1 MANFTNSQA
10 LETLG
15 VTCPCS
21 SSLPLPWV
29 GGLACVKQLREY
41 VSDTVISILQRGATA
56 EDMGWGLFWEGPIGS
71 CSVTPGVWAQQPR
84 KVGLPPGRGEQQDH
98 SPLRGLL
105 VPKV

>member
-1 MANFTNSQA
+1 M
-10 LETLG
+10 
-15 VTCPCS
+15 
-21 SSLPLPWV
+21 
-29 GGLACVKQLREY
+29 GLLAAVKQLSECA
-41 VSDTVISILQRGATA
+41 SDIIISILQRGVTA
-56 EDMGWGLFWEGPIGS
+56 EDMGRGLFWEGPIGS